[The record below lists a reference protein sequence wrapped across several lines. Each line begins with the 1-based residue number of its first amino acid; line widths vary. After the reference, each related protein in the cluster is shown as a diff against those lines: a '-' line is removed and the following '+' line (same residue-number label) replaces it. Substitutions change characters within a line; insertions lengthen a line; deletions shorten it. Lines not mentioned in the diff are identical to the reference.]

1 MISDWLVA
9 LGLPGWL
16 RDELKGRQVCE
27 CGAPAAALGMWQHA
41 RATNAMW
48 LCAEHAGQ
56 VDAGVTVL
64 PIPGAAEMDREA
76 LFAALVRAE
85 IKRLAVCCAPV
96 TPSTWDKHRSSYL
109 PKAVV
114 VERRLRQQWNQVI
127 ADVLT
132 GPQIGG

>member
-56 VDAGVTVL
+56 VDGGVTVL

-76 LFAALVRAE
+76 LFHALVRAE
-85 IKRLAVCCAPV
+85 IKRLATHCSPV
-96 TPSTWDKHRSSYL
+96 SPSVWDVHRASYL
-109 PKAVV
+109 PKAAV
-114 VERRLRQQWNQVI
+114 VERRLGQPWDQVLN
-127 ADVLT
+127 DVIS